1 MPTGSSG
8 HEISVVIPTFN
19 RCLLL
24 KRALLS
30 VYNQTLLPF
39 EVIVVDDGSTDNTNS
54 QLSPQFPNVIW
65 VSQEN
70 YGVSCARNQGI
81 QKAKGNW
88 IAFLDSDDTWHP
100 QKLERQFDFLKRNP
114 SFSMC
119 HTDEEWLRNGQKVK
133 TPAYL
138 DKTNHQL
145 FTRSLTRCLICPSS
159 VVLNRSL
166 LESIGFFDENLP
178 VCEDYDLWIRILVEN
193 EIGYLKE
200 TLVTKFGGH
209 EDQLSSKHWG
219 MDRFRVLSLKNLLIH
234 SKLSTNQRISVLNT
248 LTEKLNILAQGFA
261 KHGKFA
267 KSEEFL
273 REMKTF
279 SRELLT
285 YSTAQPL
292 NS

>member
-1 MPTGSSG
+1 
-8 HEISVVIPTFN
+8 
-19 RCLLL
+19 
-24 KRALLS
+24 
-30 VYNQTLLPF
+30 
-39 EVIVVDDGSTDNTNS
+39 
-54 QLSPQFPNVIW
+54 
-65 VSQEN
+65 
-70 YGVSCARNQGI
+70 
-81 QKAKGNW
+81 
-88 IAFLDSDDTWHP
+88 
-100 QKLERQFDFLKRNP
+100 
-114 SFSMC
+114 
-119 HTDEEWLRNGQKVK
+119 
-133 TPAYL
+133 
-138 DKTNHQL
+138 
-145 FTRSLTRCLICPSS
+145 
-159 VVLNRSL
+159 

-200 TLVTKFGGH
+200 KLVTKFGGH